1 MLCSFHR
8 GLGYTGVC
16 ISQNSANV
24 HLGFVH
30 FIVCK
35 FPSEGKKGA
44 HGVTHAHIDSQLGMW
59 KEDSLAAAKADGT
72 GGW

>member
-1 MLCSFHR
+1 MKTHSIIHLD
-8 GLGYTGVC
+8 LC
-16 ISQNSANV
+16 ISLYVN
-24 HLGFVH
+24 
-30 FIVCK
+30 
-35 FPSEGKKGA
+35 FPQKEKKGA